1 VDISA
6 NRYAALWPIVYWVL
20 GCIGIAYCSA
30 VLLGFLPYGEP
41 LATGPMG
48 DGYAYWSANQHDP
61 YHALLDGAS
70 AFLYSPAFLQAFAPF
85 QVLPWPV
92 FQAVWFGLHVLAL
105 WKLRALWMLAIPF
118 VADDAIRGNIH
129 TFMAFALVVPG
140 GLALSILSKMTPGVA
155 VLGGRWKD
163 LAVALGIGLVS
174 FALTPE
180 LWFEW
185 VAVLRDSSAVEAGVQ
200 VIRVPLLYRLPVAVL
215 LALASR
221 RWPWLLTV
229 SMLVALPNVWP
240 SSFALLAAIPMLA
253 NQAVREGLRGNEAGD
268 GTRLGRH
275 GADRASRR
283 VEHGVDGLVVVDPVA
298 RGVRARGK

>member
-1 VDISA
+1 MIPNIRSRRDGLSVTIASRIVDISA

-30 VLLGFLPYGEP
+30 VLLGFLPYGDP
-41 LATGPMG
+41 LASGPMG

-61 YHALLDGAS
+61 YHGVLDGAH

-85 QVLPWPV
+85 QALPWPV

-105 WKLRALWMLAIPF
+105 WRMRALWMLAIPF
-118 VADDAIRGNIH
+118 VADDAIRGNVH

-140 GLALSILSKMTPGVA
+140 GLALSMLTKVTPGVG
-155 VLGGRWKD
+155 VLGGRWRD
-163 LAVALGIGLVS
+163 LAVAVGIATVS
-174 FALTPE
+174 FLLSPE

-221 RWPWLLTV
+221 RWAWLLPV

-240 SSFALLAAIPMLA
+240 SSLALLAAIPRLA
-253 NQAVREGLRGNEAGD
+253 NQPVRNAFRTNESSHRTGF
-268 GTRLGRH
+268 GRH
-275 GADRASRR
+275 DTQGTSA
-283 VEHGVDGLVVVDPVA
+283 GI
-298 RGVRARGK
+298 